1 MPILSSEEFIN
12 EESDRLRRGE
22 GTISSLINS
31 NTSAGFGHE
40 TVQDTVSHSL
50 KNDEYIG
57 FIEIDGQIVASGFG
71 KEDSKSVAKTMYI
84 HSFAVN
90 ADWRGKQ
97 MCQKIVGQFIK
108 KFGKNYILY
117 LTVRTAEGNVN
128 EHAIRCYE
136 KNDFVMLPEVYRDHY
151 DGKNN
156 AMIRVPMKPT
166 YSKKVQR
173 RPTSR
178 RPTPRRPT
186 SRRHTSRSKRRVKVG
201 GSQLY

>member
-22 GTISSLINS
+22 GTLSSLINS
-31 NTSAGFGHE
+31 NTSRGFDHE
-40 TVQDTVSHSL
+40 TTPDTVSNSL
-50 KNDEYIG
+50 QNDEYIG

-71 KEDSKSVAKTMYI
+71 KEDSKSGRKTMYI
-84 HSFAVN
+84 HSFAV
-90 ADWRGKQ
+90 AVDWRGKQ

-108 KFGKNYILY
+108 KFGKSYILY

-156 AMIRVPMKPT
+156 AMIRVPMNKPRT
-166 YSKKVQR
+166 NKTLRTPRSLRSTRRRPRVQR
-173 RPTSR
+173 RSGP
-178 RPTPRRPT
+178 RP
-186 SRRHTSRSKRRVKVG
+186 
-201 GSQLY
+201 